1 MAALTMNG
9 GVHDTAM
16 PRGESGNT
24 EFRCMCHDVLIY
36 ATNLHTQDLNLKIN
50 ARQSARRLKS
60 LDEES
65 SRFLI
70 EVFIE

>member
-36 ATNLHTQDLNLKIN
+36 AHVKLQIYKSTHT
-50 ARQSARRLKS
+50 RLTPKYQRS
-60 LDEES
+60 TKCTEAE
-65 SRFLI
+65 FT
-70 EVFIE
+70 